1 MGSRGFRGAVLIRA
15 NVLTGWFT
23 NQENRLCSL
32 QRPNPDRRRKM
43 TRRFYDWSTLRQSMA
58 HSRAGELTI
67 RSSRSTAGRM
77 KRSHRSRTRHPMLCH
92 TLTASGLPSEVGND
106 HLPIHNKSSMDAV
119 LGQGCPIQNTFQ
131 KNARMHFLGMEA
143 HFLAIT
149 FPLSEPHASLFF

>member
-1 MGSRGFRGAVLIRA
+1 
-15 NVLTGWFT
+15 
-23 NQENRLCSL
+23 
-32 QRPNPDRRRKM
+32 
-43 TRRFYDWSTLRQSMA
+43 
-58 HSRAGELTI
+58 
-67 RSSRSTAGRM
+67 
-77 KRSHRSRTRHPMLCH
+77 MLCH

-131 KNARMHFLGMEA
+131 KNARMHILGMEA